1 MIGDCGGDLGVRKQ
15 PAGLGLRFVHTRAD
29 LRFDPLWRILHKGSY
44 VRSRIMWPV
53 QRRPLSVVLAGVSN

>member
-29 LRFDPLWRILHKGSY
+29 LRFDSDHRLAGLCHPLREPGLLAAE
-44 VRSRIMWPV
+44 VCP
-53 QRRPLSVVLAGVSN
+53 SVVGGETRA